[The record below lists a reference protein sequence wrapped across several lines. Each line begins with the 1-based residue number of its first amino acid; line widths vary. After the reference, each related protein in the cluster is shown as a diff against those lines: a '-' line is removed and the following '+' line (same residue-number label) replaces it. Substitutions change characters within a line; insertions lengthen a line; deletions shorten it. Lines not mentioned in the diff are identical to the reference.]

1 MKIKSLNQLQLI
13 SKKIADNTSKSD
25 FILLFGEIG
34 SGKTTFARNFI
45 NYLQE
50 KENSE
55 KTEVLSPT
63 FNLLYEYNFKD
74 YKINHYDL
82 YRLKNTKEINQ
93 LGIMFEN
100 RNCIKI
106 VEWPELINQ
115 LIKDKIELHFFHTQN
130 ENERELQYKCFGKWN
145 NFKLNEI

>member
-55 KTEVLSPT
+55 
-63 FNLLYEYNFKD
+63 
-74 YKINHYDL
+74 
-82 YRLKNTKEINQ
+82 
-93 LGIMFEN
+93 
-100 RNCIKI
+100 
-106 VEWPELINQ
+106 
-115 LIKDKIELHFFHTQN
+115 
-130 ENERELQYKCFGKWN
+130 
-145 NFKLNEI
+145 

>member
-82 YRLKNTKEINQ
+82 YRLKDTKEINQ

-106 VEWPELINQ
+106 VEWPELIE
-115 LIKDKIELHFFHTQN
+115 LKPKDRIDIKFKYSKKIDS
-130 ENERELQYKCFGKWN
+130 REVKITGFGKWKD
-145 NFKLNEI
+145 FKFNEI

>member
-13 SKKIADNTSKSD
+13 SKKSQT
-25 FILLFGEIG
+25 ILQNQILFYSSEIG

-63 FNLLYEYNFKD
+63 FNLLYEYNL
-74 YKINHYDL
+74 KI
-82 YRLKNTKEINQ
+82 
-93 LGIMFEN
+93 
-100 RNCIKI
+100 IK
-106 VEWPELINQ
+106 
-115 LIKDKIELHFFHTQN
+115 
-130 ENERELQYKCFGKWN
+130 
-145 NFKLNEI
+145 